1 MGVFS
6 ILKYVFVVLVSVLA
20 SLVGFLRFFEIE
32 SWRDLQPPPLIQW
45 WYSGHI
51 FFKPGDPYPSDFRHV
66 TIGASF
72 SDLKTVYPDAVEEIG
87 AGSVH
92 CVIEPTAGP
101 FLSVAYFVARNQPQ
115 IVRGIYFSFD
125 EALKDLIWRQAIEA
139 FGLNNVE
146 REFEGALLTASIGSV
161 SVRLD
166 KNSYVIQQGP

>member
-1 MGVFS
+1 M
-6 ILKYVFVVLVSVLA
+6 
-20 SLVGFLRFFEIE
+20 
-32 SWRDLQPPPLIQW
+32 
-45 WYSGHI
+45 
-51 FFKPGDPYPSDFRHV
+51 

-92 CVIEPTAGP
+92 YMIEPAAGP

-161 SVRLD
+161 SVSLD